1 MGARRVI
8 LLGSTGSIGTAALEV
23 ITHLRSVGVQF
34 DVVGLAAGRNV
45 DVLRAQMTEH
55 GVDHVAIADSAEAL
69 DASVVYRGPDAALEL
84 VRSIGQPGDLVIAAM
99 VGVAGL
105 KAVLAAI
112 ECRCDVALANK
123 ETLVAAGAIVMP
135 AAAAAGVQVMPIDSE
150 HSAIWQCLAGDGR
163 LDDVRRI
170 VLTASG
176 GPLRGLSRE
185 AVHSASVEQAL
196 AHPTW
201 VMGRK
206 ITIDSATLVNKA
218 LEMIE
223 AHWLFD
229 LDSDRIEAL
238 VHPQSVM
245 HGFVEFVDGSVLAQM
260 GPPDMKTPIQ
270 VALTWPHRHEGIG
283 DRLDWT
289 ALSSLHFE
297 QVDAAV
303 FPSIGMA
310 RRVIDDGGTSGAIFN
325 AANEAAVDAFLDG
338 RIALGDIF
346 GCIEEAMEMLPATPI
361 VSIDDVLSA
370 DASAREV
377 VARRVDTLQSSH
389 TSQEA

>member
-1 MGARRVI
+1 
-8 LLGSTGSIGTAALEV
+8 
-23 ITHLRSVGVQF
+23 
-34 DVVGLAAGRNV
+34 
-45 DVLRAQMTEH
+45 
-55 GVDHVAIADSAEAL
+55 
-69 DASVVYRGPDAALEL
+69 
-84 VRSIGQPGDLVIAAM
+84 
-99 VGVAGL
+99 
-105 KAVLAAI
+105 
-112 ECRCDVALANK
+112 
-123 ETLVAAGAIVMP
+123 
-135 AAAAAGVQVMPIDSE
+135 MPIDSE

-245 HGFVEFVDGSVLAQM
+245 HGFVEFVDGSVLGQM

-270 VALTWPHRHEGIG
+270 VALTWPHRHDGVG

-297 QVDAAV
+297 QVDEAV

-310 RRVIDDGGTSGAIFN
+310 RRAIDDGGTSGAIFN

-346 GCIEEAMEMLPATPI
+346 VCIEEAMEMLPATPI
-361 VSIDDVLSA
+361 ASIDDVLSA